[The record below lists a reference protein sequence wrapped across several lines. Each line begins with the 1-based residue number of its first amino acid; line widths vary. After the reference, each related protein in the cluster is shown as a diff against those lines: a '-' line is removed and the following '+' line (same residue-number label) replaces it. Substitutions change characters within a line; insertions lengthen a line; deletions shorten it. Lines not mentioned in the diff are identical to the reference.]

1 MNKSEMA
8 KKLAQR
14 SGLTQALS
22 AEVLEIIFNPV
33 MGLIADE
40 LDAGGK
46 VGIGGF
52 GSFEVRRRE
61 ARTGRNPRTGETIS
75 VPARN
80 YPAFKPAKNL
90 KDRVG

>member
-8 KKLAQR
+8 KKLASR

-33 MGLIADE
+33 LGIIADQ

-46 VGIGGF
+46 VSVGGF
-52 GSFEVRRRE
+52 GTFETRQRA
-61 ARTGRNPRTGETIS
+61 ARSGRNPRTGESITI
-75 VPARN
+75 AAKN
-80 YPAFKPAKNL
+80 YPAFKAAKSL
-90 KDRVG
+90 KDRIA

>member
-33 MGLIADE
+33 MGIIAEE
-40 LDAGGK
+40 LDGGSR
-46 VGIGGF
+46 VAIGGF
-52 GSFEVRRRE
+52 GSFEVRRRK
-61 ARTGRNPRTGETIS
+61 ARTARNPRTGESIS

-80 YPAFKPAKNL
+80 FPAFKPASGL
-90 KDRVG
+90 KDRVA

>member
-14 SGLTQALS
+14 SGLTQAQS
-22 AEVLEIIFNPV
+22 AEVLENIFNPV
-33 MGLIADE
+33 TGVIADE
-40 LDAGGK
+40 LDGGGR
-46 VGIGGF
+46 VAIGGF
-52 GSFEVRRRE
+52 GSFEVRHRG

-80 YPAFKPAKNL
+80 YPAFKPASGL
-90 KDRVG
+90 KDRVA

>member
-14 SGLTQALS
+14 SGLTQAH
-22 AEVLEIIFNPV
+22 AADVLEQIFSPAT
-33 MGLIADE
+33 GIIADA

-61 ARTGRNPRTGETIS
+61 ARTGRNPRTGETIP

>member
-14 SGLTQALS
+14 SDLTQAQS
-22 AEVLEIIFNPV
+22 AEVLENIFNPV
-33 MGLIADE
+33 TGIIADE
-40 LDAGGK
+40 LDGGGR
-46 VGIGGF
+46 VAIGGF
-52 GSFEVRRRE
+52 GSFEVRHRG

-80 YPAFKPAKNL
+80 YPAFKPASGL

>member
-14 SGLTQALS
+14 SGLTQADS
-22 AEVLEIIFNPV
+22 ADVVEILFSPV
-33 MGLIADE
+33 EGIIANE

-52 GSFEVRRRE
+52 GSFEVRRRN
-61 ARTGRNPRTGETIS
+61 ARTGRNPRTGEAIT
-75 VPARN
+75 VPARDF
-80 YPAFKPAKNL
+80 PAFKAAKAL
-90 KDRVG
+90 KDRVE

>member
-8 KKLAQR
+8 KNLAQR
-14 SGLTQALS
+14 ADLTQAV
-22 AEVLEIIFNPV
+22 AADVLDHVFGSSGIIANQL
-33 MGLIADE
+33 GD
-40 LDAGGK
+40 GGR
-46 VGIGGF
+46 VAIGGF

-80 YPAFKPAKNL
+80 YPAFKPASALKNS
-90 KDRVG
+90 VA

>member
-8 KKLAQR
+8 RKLAAK

-33 MGLIADE
+33 LGVIADE

-46 VGIGGF
+46 VAIGGF
-52 GSFEVRRRE
+52 GTFEARHRA
-61 ARTGRNPRTGETIS
+61 ARTGRNPRSGESITI
-75 VPARN
+75 AAKR
-80 YPAFKPAKNL
+80 YPAFKAAKSL
-90 KDRVG
+90 KDRVS

>member
-1 MNKSEMA
+1 MNKTEMA

-14 SGLTQALS
+14 GNLTQADAADVVDNL
-22 AEVLEIIFNPV
+22 FNPV
-33 MGLIADE
+33 SGIIANE
-40 LDAGGK
+40 LDGGGR
-46 VGIGGF
+46 VAIGGF

-61 ARTGRNPRTGETIS
+61 ARTARNPRTGETIS

-80 YPAFKPAKNL
+80 YPAFKPATGL

>member
-8 KKLAQR
+8 RKLAQR
-14 SGLTQALS
+14 SGLTQAQS
-22 AEVLEIIFNPV
+22 AEVLEIIFNPT
-33 MGLIADE
+33 MGVIAAE
-40 LDAGGK
+40 LDDGGR
-46 VGIGGF
+46 VAIGGF

-80 YPAFKPAKNL
+80 YPAFKPASGL
-90 KDRVG
+90 KDRIA

>member
-14 SGLTQALS
+14 SGLTQAAS
-22 AEVLEIIFNPV
+22 ADALEHIFGT
-33 MGLIADE
+33 MGIIADE

-61 ARTGRNPRTGETIS
+61 ARTGRNPRTGATIM

-80 YPAFKPAKNL
+80 YPAFKPAKGL

>member
-14 SGLTQALS
+14 TGLTQA
-22 AEVLEIIFNPV
+22 AAADVLDNVFGSGGI
-33 MGLIADE
+33 IADH
-40 LDAGGK
+40 LGDGGR
-46 VGIGGF
+46 VAIGGF

-80 YPAFKPAKNL
+80 YPAFKPASAL
-90 KDRVG
+90 KDRLA